1 MKALVTR
8 VDPVEQKISL
18 SIKALT
24 TAAAPDAEEL
34 AAQQSR
40 TQRSTL
46 GDLLAEKLRKAG
58 QPDERMTNVR
68 GGRAREGAAAAN
80 AWGG

>member
-1 MKALVTR
+1 
-8 VDPVEQKISL
+8 
-18 SIKALT
+18 IKAVHDQQQRQALS
-24 TAAAPDAEEL
+24 EL

-58 QPDERMTNVR
+58 QPDGE
-68 GGRAREGAAAAN
+68 
-80 AWGG
+80 